1 MYNIILTFSK
11 LVLLL
16 GLFFACQNEESIIGE
31 NIVID
36 SDNEVFLYPDSLKE
50 IEIYSAIEDSLLSQS
65 SIGLLGSYIDP
76 ISGLTNA
83 SFSFQI
89 TLPNNEMEFDANNVN
104 FSKLTL
110 PVSDFFGDSLSILN
124 IRLSSLTEP
133 LSSDE
138 NSFFTTSVI
147 NSELINGANYSIS
160 LNEVLDSNKLE
171 IDLPQNFGLE
181 EILNL
186 DSQSLSNN
194 ENFTNAF
201 YGFQIDV
208 EPANQ
213 NGGIVYFDCS
223 SDIAELEIN
232 YTNNNNETISTF
244 FPIGPGT
251 KINNVSHNY
260 DEESIYTSEYFFV
273 QSMGGV
279 YTEMDFKFLNDLQDS
294 LFIVNKATLE
304 VPVHNLNNGFP
315 LPQQISLVEY
325 FENNLI
331 PIEGINGGI
340 LINNE
345 RYEFD
350 LTQHFQKII
359 SNNHNSVCRIYTY
372 NRSSNVSRLQI
383 SNSSSNPI
391 KLTLILIR
399 G

>member
-31 NIVID
+31 NIVIN
-36 SDNEVFLYPDSLKE
+36 SNNEVFLFPDSLKE
-50 IEIYSAIEDSLLSQS
+50 IEIYSAIEDSLQAQS
-65 SIGLLGSYIDP
+65 SIGLLGSYNDP

-124 IRLSSLTEP
+124 IRLSTLTES

-138 NSFFTTSVI
+138 NSFFTSSVI

-171 IDLPQNFGLE
+171 IDLPQNFGLG

-186 DSQSLSNN
+186 DSQALSNN
-194 ENFTNAF
+194 ENFTNVF

-208 EPANQ
+208 EPADQ
-213 NGGIVYFDCS
+213 NGAIVYFDCS

-244 FPIGPGT
+244 FPIGPGI
-251 KINNVSHNY
+251 KINNVSQNY
-260 DEESIYTSEYFFV
+260 DEESIYTSEYFFI

-304 VPVHNLNNGFP
+304 VPVHNQNNGFP

-331 PIEGINGGI
+331 PIEGVNGGI

>member
-31 NIVID
+31 NIVIN
-36 SDNEVFLYPDSLKE
+36 SNNEVFLFPDSLKE
-50 IEIYSAIEDSLLSQS
+50 IEIYSAIEDSLQAQS
-65 SIGLLGSYIDP
+65 SIGLLGSYNDP

-124 IRLSSLTEP
+124 IRLSTLTES

-138 NSFFTTSVI
+138 NSFFTSSVI

-171 IDLPQNFGLE
+171 IDLPQNFGLG

-186 DSQSLSNN
+186 DSQALSNN
-194 ENFTNAF
+194 ENFTNVF

-208 EPANQ
+208 EPADQ
-213 NGGIVYFDCS
+213 NGAIVYFDCS

-244 FPIGPGT
+244 FPIGPGV
-251 KINNVSHNY
+251 KINNVSQNY

-304 VPVHNLNNGFP
+304 VPVHNQNNGFP

-331 PIEGINGGI
+331 PIEGVNGGI

>member
-31 NIVID
+31 NIVIN
-36 SDNEVFLYPDSLKE
+36 SNNEVFLFPDSLKE
-50 IEIYSAIEDSLLSQS
+50 IEIYSAIEDSLQAQS

-124 IRLSSLTEP
+124 IRLSTLTES

-138 NSFFTTSVI
+138 NSFFTSSVI

-171 IDLPQNFGLE
+171 IDLPQNFGLG

-186 DSQSLSNN
+186 DSQALSNN
-194 ENFTNAF
+194 ENFTNVF

-208 EPANQ
+208 EPADQ
-213 NGGIVYFDCS
+213 NGAIVYFDCS

-244 FPIGPGT
+244 FPIGPGI
-251 KINNVSHNY
+251 KINNVSQNY

-304 VPVHNLNNGFP
+304 VPVHNQNNGFP

-331 PIEGINGGI
+331 PIEGVNGGI

>member
-31 NIVID
+31 NIVIN
-36 SDNEVFLYPDSLKE
+36 SNNEVFLFPDSLKE
-50 IEIYSAIEDSLLSQS
+50 IEIYSAIEDSLQAQS
-65 SIGLLGSYIDP
+65 SIGLLGSYNDP

-124 IRLSSLTEP
+124 IRLSTLTES

-138 NSFFTTSVI
+138 NSFFTSSVI

-171 IDLPQNFGLE
+171 IDLPQNFGLG

-186 DSQSLSNN
+186 DSQALSNN
-194 ENFTNAF
+194 ENFTNVF

-208 EPANQ
+208 EPADQ
-213 NGGIVYFDCS
+213 NGAIVYFDCS

-244 FPIGPGT
+244 FPIGPGV
-251 KINNVSHNY
+251 KINNVSQNY

-304 VPVHNLNNGFP
+304 VPVHNQNNGFP

-331 PIEGINGGI
+331 PIEGVNGGI
-340 LINNE
+340 LVNNE

>member
-31 NIVID
+31 NIVIN
-36 SDNEVFLYPDSLKE
+36 SNNEVFLFPDSLKE
-50 IEIYSAIEDSLLSQS
+50 IEIYSAVEDSLQAQS
-65 SIGLLGSYIDP
+65 SVGLLGSYIDP
-76 ISGLTNA
+76 ISGQTNA

-89 TLPNNEMEFDANNVN
+89 TLPNNEMEFDANNIN

-138 NSFFTTSVI
+138 NSFFTSNVI
-147 NSELINGANYSIS
+147 NSQLINGANYSIS
-160 LNEVLDSNKLE
+160 LNEVLDSNKLV
-171 IDLPQNFGLE
+171 IDLPQNFGLG

-208 EPANQ
+208 EPADQ
-213 NGGIVYFDCS
+213 NGAIVYFDCS

-244 FPIGPGT
+244 FPIGPGI
-251 KINNVSHNY
+251 KINNVSQNY

-304 VPVHNLNNGFP
+304 VPVYNQNNGFP

>member
-31 NIVID
+31 NIVIN
-36 SDNEVFLYPDSLKE
+36 SNNEVFLFPDSLKE
-50 IEIYSAIEDSLLSQS
+50 IEIYSAIEDSLQAQS

-110 PVSDFFGDSLSILN
+110 PISDFFGDSLSTLN
-124 IRLSSLTEP
+124 IRLSTLTES

-138 NSFFTTSVI
+138 NSFFTSSVI
-147 NSELINGANYSIS
+147 NSELINGASYSIS
-160 LNEVLDSNKLE
+160 LSEVLDSNKLE
-171 IDLPQNFGLE
+171 IDLPQNFGLG

-201 YGFQIDV
+201 YGFQMDV

-213 NGGIVYFDCS
+213 NGAIVYFDCS
-223 SDIAELEIN
+223 SDIAKLEIN

-244 FPIGPGT
+244 FPIGPGVKT
-251 KINNVSHNY
+251 NNVSHNY

-304 VPVHNLNNGFP
+304 VPIHNQNNGFP
-315 LPQQISLVEY
+315 LPPQISLVEY

-359 SNNHNSVCRIYTY
+359 SNNHNSVCRIYSY
-372 NRSSNVSRLQI
+372 NRNSNASRLQI

>member
-50 IEIYSAIEDSLLSQS
+50 IEIYSAIEDSLQAQS

-76 ISGLTNA
+76 ISGQTNA

>member
-31 NIVID
+31 NIVIN
-36 SDNEVFLYPDSLKE
+36 SNNEVFLFPDSLKE
-50 IEIYSAIEDSLLSQS
+50 IEIYSAIEDSLQAQS

-76 ISGLTNA
+76 ISGQTNA

-208 EPANQ
+208 EPADQ
-213 NGGIVYFDCS
+213 NGAIVYFDCS

-232 YTNNNNETISTF
+232 YTNNNNETISTS
-244 FPIGPGT
+244 FPIGPGI
-251 KINNVSHNY
+251 KINNVSQNY

-359 SNNHNSVCRIYTY
+359 SNNHNSVCRIYSY

>member
-1 MYNIILTFSK
+1 MYNIIVTFSK

-31 NIVID
+31 NIVIN
-36 SDNEVFLYPDSLKE
+36 SNNEVFLFPDSLKE
-50 IEIYSAIEDSLLSQS
+50 IEIYSAIEDSLQSQS

-124 IRLSSLTEP
+124 IRLSTLTES

-138 NSFFTTSVI
+138 NSFFTSSVI

-171 IDLPQNFGLE
+171 IDLPQNFGLG

-186 DSQSLSNN
+186 DSQALSNN
-194 ENFTNAF
+194 ENFTNVF

-208 EPANQ
+208 EPADQ
-213 NGGIVYFDCS
+213 NGAIVYFDCS

-244 FPIGPGT
+244 FPIGPGI
-251 KINNVSHNY
+251 KINNVSQNY

-304 VPVHNLNNGFP
+304 VPVHNQNNGFP

-331 PIEGINGGI
+331 PIEGVNGGI

>member
-31 NIVID
+31 NIVI
-36 SDNEVFLYPDSLKE
+36 SSNNEVFLFPDSLKE
-50 IEIYSAIEDSLLSQS
+50 IEIYSAIEDSLQAQS
-65 SIGLLGSYIDP
+65 SIGLLGSYNDP

-89 TLPNNEMEFDANNVN
+89 TLPNNDMEFDANNVN

-124 IRLSSLTEP
+124 IRLSTLTES

-138 NSFFTTSVI
+138 NSFFTSSVI

-171 IDLPQNFGLE
+171 IDLPQNFGLG

-201 YGFQIDV
+201 YGFQMDV
-208 EPANQ
+208 EPADQ
-213 NGGIVYFDCS
+213 NGAIVYFDCS

-232 YTNNNNETISTF
+232 YTNKNNETISTF
-244 FPIGPGT
+244 FPIGPGV

-304 VPVHNLNNGFP
+304 VPIHNQNNGFP
-315 LPQQISLVEY
+315 LPPQISLVEY

-359 SNNHNSVCRIYTY
+359 SNNHNSVCRIYPY

>member
-31 NIVID
+31 NIVIN
-36 SDNEVFLYPDSLKE
+36 SDNEVFLFPDSLKE
-50 IEIYSAIEDSLLSQS
+50 IEIYSAVEDSLQAQS
-65 SIGLLGSYIDP
+65 SVGLLGSYVDP
-76 ISGLTNA
+76 ISGQTNA

-89 TLPNNEMEFDANNVN
+89 TLPNNEMEFDANNIN

-124 IRLSSLTEP
+124 IRLSSLTEA

-138 NSFFTTSVI
+138 NSFFTSNVI
-147 NSELINGANYSIS
+147 NSQLINGANYSIS

-171 IDLPQNFGLE
+171 IDLPQYFGLG

-208 EPANQ
+208 EPADQ
-213 NGGIVYFDCS
+213 NGAIVYFDCS

-244 FPIGPGT
+244 FPIGPGI
-251 KINNVSHNY
+251 KINNVSQNY

-304 VPVHNLNNGFP
+304 VPVYNQNNGFP

>member
-1 MYNIILTFSK
+1 MYSKILTFSK

-31 NIVID
+31 NIVIN
-36 SDNEVFLYPDSLKE
+36 SNNEVFLYPDSLKE
-50 IEIYSAIEDSLLSQS
+50 IEIYSAIEDSLQSQS
-65 SIGLLGSYIDP
+65 SIGLLGSYVDP

-104 FSKLTL
+104 YSKLTL

-124 IRLSSLTEP
+124 IRISSLTEP
-133 LSSDE
+133 LGNDD
-138 NSFFTTSVI
+138 NSFFTSSVI

-213 NGGIVYFDCS
+213 NGAIVYFDCS

-244 FPIGPGT
+244 FPIGPGI

-260 DEESIYTSEYFFV
+260 DEENIYTSEYFFV

-294 LFIVNKATLE
+294 LYIVNKATLE
-304 VPVHNLNNGFP
+304 VPVHNQNNGFP

-325 FENNLI
+325 FEKNLI

-359 SNNHNSVCRIYTY
+359 SNNHNSVCRIYSY

>member
-31 NIVID
+31 NIVIN
-36 SDNEVFLYPDSLKE
+36 SNNEVFLFPDSLKE
-50 IEIYSAIEDSLLSQS
+50 IEIYSAIEDSLQAQS
-65 SIGLLGSYIDP
+65 SIGLLGSYNDP

-124 IRLSSLTEP
+124 IRLSTLTES

-138 NSFFTTSVI
+138 NSFFTSSVI

-171 IDLPQNFGLE
+171 IDLPQNFGLG

-186 DSQSLSNN
+186 DSQALSNN

-201 YGFQIDV
+201 YGFRIDV
-208 EPANQ
+208 EPADQ

-244 FPIGPGT
+244 FPIGPGI
-251 KINNVSHNY
+251 KINNVSQNY

-304 VPVHNLNNGFP
+304 VPVHNQNNGFP

>member
-31 NIVID
+31 NIVIN
-36 SDNEVFLYPDSLKE
+36 SNNEVFLFPDSLKE
-50 IEIYSAIEDSLLSQS
+50 IEIYSAIEDSLQAQS

-76 ISGLTNA
+76 ISGQTNA

-124 IRLSSLTEP
+124 IRLSTLTES

-138 NSFFTTSVI
+138 NSFFTSSVI

-171 IDLPQNFGLE
+171 IDLPQNFGLG

-186 DSQSLSNN
+186 DSQALSNN
-194 ENFTNAF
+194 ENFTNVF

-208 EPANQ
+208 EPADQ
-213 NGGIVYFDCS
+213 NGAIVYFDCS

-244 FPIGPGT
+244 FPIGPGI
-251 KINNVSHNY
+251 KINNVSQNY

-304 VPVHNLNNGFP
+304 VPVHNQNNGFP

-331 PIEGINGGI
+331 PIEGVNGGI

>member
-1 MYNIILTFSK
+1 
-11 LVLLL
+11 
-16 GLFFACQNEESIIGE
+16 
-31 NIVID
+31 
-36 SDNEVFLYPDSLKE
+36 
-50 IEIYSAIEDSLLSQS
+50 
-65 SIGLLGSYIDP
+65 
-76 ISGLTNA
+76 
-83 SFSFQI
+83 
-89 TLPNNEMEFDANNVN
+89 MEFDANNVN
-104 FSKLTL
+104 YSKLTL

-124 IRLSSLTEP
+124 IRISSLTEP
-133 LSSDE
+133 LGNDD
-138 NSFFTTSVI
+138 NSFFTSSVI

-213 NGGIVYFDCS
+213 NGAIVYFDCS

-244 FPIGPGT
+244 FPIGPGI

-260 DEESIYTSEYFFV
+260 DEENIYTSEYFFV

-294 LFIVNKATLE
+294 LYIVNKATLE
-304 VPVHNLNNGFP
+304 VPVHNQNNGFP

-325 FENNLI
+325 FEKNLI

-359 SNNHNSVCRIYTY
+359 SNNHNSVCRIYSY

>member
-31 NIVID
+31 NIVIN
-36 SDNEVFLYPDSLKE
+36 SNNEVFLYPDSLKK
-50 IEIYSAIEDSLLSQS
+50 IEIYSAIEDSLQSQS
-65 SIGLLGSYIDP
+65 SIGLLGSYVDP

-124 IRLSSLTEP
+124 IRISRLNEP
-133 LSSDE
+133 LGTDD
-138 NSFFTTSVI
+138 NSFFTSSVI

-160 LNEVLDSNKLE
+160 LSEVLDSNKLE

-213 NGGIVYFDCS
+213 NGAIVYFDCS

-232 YTNNNNETISTF
+232 YINNNNETISTF
-244 FPIGPGT
+244 FPIGPGI

-279 YTEMDFKFLNDLQDS
+279 YTEIDFKFLNDLQDS

-304 VPVHNLNNGFP
+304 VPVHNQNNGFP
-315 LPQQISLVEY
+315 LPPQISLVEY

>member
-31 NIVID
+31 NIVIN
-36 SDNEVFLYPDSLKE
+36 SNNEVFLYPDSLKK
-50 IEIYSAIEDSLLSQS
+50 IEIYSAIEDSLQSQS
-65 SIGLLGSYIDP
+65 SIGLLGSYVDP

-124 IRLSSLTEP
+124 IRISRLNEP
-133 LSSDE
+133 LGTDD
-138 NSFFTTSVI
+138 NSFFTSSVI

-160 LNEVLDSNKLE
+160 LSEVLDSNKLE

-213 NGGIVYFDCS
+213 NGAIVYFDCS

-232 YTNNNNETISTF
+232 YINNNNETISTF
-244 FPIGPGT
+244 FPIGPGI

-279 YTEMDFKFLNDLQDS
+279 YTEIDFKFLNDLQDS

-304 VPVHNLNNGFP
+304 VPVHNQNNGFP
-315 LPQQISLVEY
+315 LPPQISLVEY

-359 SNNHNSVCRIYTY
+359 SNNHNSVCRIYSY

>member
-31 NIVID
+31 NIVIN
-36 SDNEVFLYPDSLKE
+36 SNNEVFLFPDSLKE
-50 IEIYSAIEDSLLSQS
+50 IEIYSAIEDSLQAQS
-65 SIGLLGSYIDP
+65 SIGLLGSYNDP

-104 FSKLTL
+104 YSKLTL

-124 IRLSSLTEP
+124 IRLSTLTES

-138 NSFFTTSVI
+138 NSFFTSSVI

-171 IDLPQNFGLE
+171 IDLPQNFGLG

-186 DSQSLSNN
+186 DSQALSNN
-194 ENFTNAF
+194 ENFTNVF

-208 EPANQ
+208 EPADQ
-213 NGGIVYFDCS
+213 NGAIVYFDCS

-244 FPIGPGT
+244 FPIGPGV
-251 KINNVSHNY
+251 KINNVSQNY

-304 VPVHNLNNGFP
+304 VPVHNQNNGFP

-331 PIEGINGGI
+331 PIEGVNGGI

>member
-31 NIVID
+31 NIVI
-36 SDNEVFLYPDSLKE
+36 SSNNEVFLFPDSLKE
-50 IEIYSAIEDSLLSQS
+50 IEIYSAIEDSLQSQS

-251 KINNVSHNY
+251 KINNVSQNY

-304 VPVHNLNNGFP
+304 VPIHNQNNGFP
-315 LPQQISLVEY
+315 LPPQISLVEY

-359 SNNHNSVCRIYTY
+359 SNNHNSVCRIYSY

>member
-31 NIVID
+31 NIVIN
-36 SDNEVFLYPDSLKE
+36 SNNEVFLFPDSLKE
-50 IEIYSAIEDSLLSQS
+50 IEIYSAIEDSLQAQS

-124 IRLSSLTEP
+124 IRLSTLTES

-138 NSFFTTSVI
+138 NSFFTSSVI

-171 IDLPQNFGLE
+171 IDLPQNFGLG

-201 YGFQIDV
+201 YGFQMDV

-213 NGGIVYFDCS
+213 NGAIVYFDCS

-244 FPIGPGT
+244 FPIGPGI
-251 KINNVSHNY
+251 KINNVSQNY

-304 VPVHNLNNGFP
+304 VPVHNQNNGFP

-331 PIEGINGGI
+331 PIEGVNGGI

>member
-31 NIVID
+31 NIVIN
-36 SDNEVFLYPDSLKE
+36 SNNEVFLFPDSLKE
-50 IEIYSAIEDSLLSQS
+50 IEIYSAIEDSLQAQS
-65 SIGLLGSYIDP
+65 SIGLLGSYNDP

-104 FSKLTL
+104 YSKLTL

-124 IRLSSLTEP
+124 IRLSTLTES

-138 NSFFTTSVI
+138 NSFFTSSVI

-171 IDLPQNFGLE
+171 IDLPQNFGLG

-186 DSQSLSNN
+186 DSQALSNN
-194 ENFTNAF
+194 ENFTNVF

-208 EPANQ
+208 EPADQ
-213 NGGIVYFDCS
+213 NGAIVYFDCS

-244 FPIGPGT
+244 FPIGPGI
-251 KINNVSHNY
+251 KINNVSQNY

-304 VPVHNLNNGFP
+304 VPVHNQNNGFP

-331 PIEGINGGI
+331 PIEGVNGGI

>member
-31 NIVID
+31 NIVIN
-36 SDNEVFLYPDSLKE
+36 SNNEVFLFPDSLKE
-50 IEIYSAIEDSLLSQS
+50 IEIYSAIEDSLQAQS
-65 SIGLLGSYIDP
+65 SIGLLGSYNDP

-89 TLPNNEMEFDANNVN
+89 TLPNNEMDFDANNVN

-124 IRLSSLTEP
+124 IRLSTLTES

-138 NSFFTTSVI
+138 NSFFTSSVI

-171 IDLPQNFGLE
+171 IDLPQNFGLG

-186 DSQSLSNN
+186 DSQALSNN
-194 ENFTNAF
+194 ENFTNVF

-208 EPANQ
+208 EPADQ
-213 NGGIVYFDCS
+213 NGAIVYFDCS

-244 FPIGPGT
+244 FPIGPGV
-251 KINNVSHNY
+251 KINNVSQNY

-304 VPVHNLNNGFP
+304 VPIHNQNNGFP

-331 PIEGINGGI
+331 PIEGVNGGI

>member
-31 NIVID
+31 NIVIN
-36 SDNEVFLYPDSLKE
+36 SNNEVFLYPDSLKK
-50 IEIYSAIEDSLLSQS
+50 IEIYSAIEDSLQSQS
-65 SIGLLGSYIDP
+65 SIGLLGSYVDP

-124 IRLSSLTEP
+124 IRISRLNEP
-133 LSSDE
+133 LGTDD
-138 NSFFTTSVI
+138 NSFFTSSVI

-160 LNEVLDSNKLE
+160 LSEVLDSNKLE

-213 NGGIVYFDCS
+213 NGAIVYFDCS

-232 YTNNNNETISTF
+232 YINNNNETISTF
-244 FPIGPGT
+244 FPIGPGI

-304 VPVHNLNNGFP
+304 VPVHNQNNGFP

>member
-1 MYNIILTFSK
+1 MHNIILTFSK

-31 NIVID
+31 NIVIN
-36 SDNEVFLYPDSLKE
+36 SNNEVFLFPDSLKE
-50 IEIYSAIEDSLLSQS
+50 IEIYSAIEDSLQSQS

-124 IRLSSLTEP
+124 IRLSTLTES

-138 NSFFTTSVI
+138 NSFFTSSVI

-171 IDLPQNFGLE
+171 IDLPQNFGLG

-186 DSQSLSNN
+186 DSQALSNN

-208 EPANQ
+208 EPADQ
-213 NGGIVYFDCS
+213 NGAIVYFDCS

-244 FPIGPGT
+244 FPIGPGI
-251 KINNVSHNY
+251 KINNVSQNY

-304 VPVHNLNNGFP
+304 VPVHNQNNGFP

-331 PIEGINGGI
+331 PIEGVNGGI

>member
-31 NIVID
+31 NIVIN
-36 SDNEVFLYPDSLKE
+36 SNNEVFLYPDSLKE
-50 IEIYSAIEDSLLSQS
+50 IEIYSAIEDSLQSQS

-76 ISGLTNA
+76 ISGTTNS

-89 TLPNNEMEFDANNVN
+89 TLPNNDMEFDANIVN

-110 PVSDFFGDSLSILN
+110 PVSDFFGDSLSTLN
-124 IRLSSLTEP
+124 IRLSILMEP
-133 LSSDE
+133 IVSDD
-138 NSFFTTSVI
+138 NSFFTNSVI
-147 NSELINGANYSIS
+147 NSELISGANYSIS
-160 LNEVLDSNKLE
+160 LNEVLDSNKLV
-171 IDLPQNFGLE
+171 INLPQNFGLD

-208 EPANQ
+208 EPTDQ
-213 NGGIVYFDCS
+213 NGAIVYFDCS

-232 YTNNNNETISTF
+232 YTNSNNETSSAY
-244 FPIGPGT
+244 FPVGPGI

-260 DEESIYTSEYFFV
+260 DEESIYTSEYFFI

-279 YTEMDFKFLNDLQDS
+279 FTEIDFKFLNDLQDS

-304 VPVHNLNNGFP
+304 IPVYNQNNGFP

-325 FENNLI
+325 FETNLV

-359 SNNHNSVCRIYTY
+359 SNNHNSVCRIYSY
-372 NRSSNVSRLQI
+372 NRNSNVSRLQI
-383 SNSSSNPI
+383 SNSPLNPI

>member
-31 NIVID
+31 NIVIN
-36 SDNEVFLYPDSLKE
+36 SNNEVFLFPDSLKE
-50 IEIYSAIEDSLLSQS
+50 IEIYSAIEDSLQAQS
-65 SIGLLGSYIDP
+65 SIGLLGSYNDP

-124 IRLSSLTEP
+124 IRLSTLTES

-138 NSFFTTSVI
+138 NSFFTSSVI

-171 IDLPQNFGLE
+171 IDLPQNFGLG

-186 DSQSLSNN
+186 DSQALSNN
-194 ENFTNAF
+194 ENFTNVF

-208 EPANQ
+208 EPADQ
-213 NGGIVYFDCS
+213 NGAIVYFDCS

-244 FPIGPGT
+244 FPIGPGI
-251 KINNVSHNY
+251 KINNVSQNY

-304 VPVHNLNNGFP
+304 VPVHNQNNGFP

-331 PIEGINGGI
+331 PIEGVNGGI

>member
-31 NIVID
+31 NIVIN
-36 SDNEVFLYPDSLKE
+36 SNNEVFLFPDSLKE
-50 IEIYSAIEDSLLSQS
+50 IEIYSAIEDSLQAQS
-65 SIGLLGSYIDP
+65 SIGLLGSYNDP

-89 TLPNNEMEFDANNVN
+89 TLPNNEMDFDANNVN

-124 IRLSSLTEP
+124 IRLSTLTES

-138 NSFFTTSVI
+138 NSFFTSSVI

-171 IDLPQNFGLE
+171 IDLPQNFGLG

-186 DSQSLSNN
+186 DSQALSNN
-194 ENFTNAF
+194 ENFTNVF

-208 EPANQ
+208 EPADQ
-213 NGGIVYFDCS
+213 NGAIVYFDCS

-244 FPIGPGT
+244 FPIGPGV
-251 KINNVSHNY
+251 KINNVSQNY

-279 YTEMDFKFLNDLQDS
+279 YTEMDFKFLNNLQDS

-304 VPVHNLNNGFP
+304 VPIHNQNNGFP

-331 PIEGINGGI
+331 PIEGVNGGI

-359 SNNHNSVCRIYTY
+359 SNNHNSICRIYTY

>member
-16 GLFFACQNEESIIGE
+16 GLFFACQNEETIIGE
-31 NIVID
+31 NIVIN
-36 SDNEVFLYPDSLKE
+36 SNNEVFLFPDSLKE
-50 IEIYSAIEDSLLSQS
+50 IEIYSAIEDSLQAQS

-76 ISGLTNA
+76 ISGQTNA

-138 NSFFTTSVI
+138 NSFFTSNVI
-147 NSELINGANYSIS
+147 NSQLINGANYSIS

-171 IDLPQNFGLE
+171 IDLPQNFGLG

-186 DSQSLSNN
+186 DSQALSNN
-194 ENFTNAF
+194 ENFTNVF

-208 EPANQ
+208 EPADQ
-213 NGGIVYFDCS
+213 NGAIVYFDCS

-244 FPIGPGT
+244 FPIGPGI
-251 KINNVSHNY
+251 KINSVSQNY

-304 VPVHNLNNGFP
+304 VPVHNQNNGFP

>member
-31 NIVID
+31 NIVIN
-36 SDNEVFLYPDSLKE
+36 SNNEVFLFPDSLKE
-50 IEIYSAIEDSLLSQS
+50 IEIYSAIEDSLQAQS

-76 ISGLTNA
+76 ISGQTNA

-124 IRLSSLTEP
+124 IRLSTLTES

-138 NSFFTTSVI
+138 NSFFTSSVI

-171 IDLPQNFGLE
+171 IDLPQNFGLG

-186 DSQSLSNN
+186 DSQALSNN
-194 ENFTNAF
+194 ENFTNVF

-208 EPANQ
+208 EPADQ
-213 NGGIVYFDCS
+213 NGAIVYFDCS

-244 FPIGPGT
+244 FPIGPGI
-251 KINNVSHNY
+251 KINNVSQNY
-260 DEESIYTSEYFFV
+260 NEESIY
-273 QSMGGV
+273 
-279 YTEMDFKFLNDLQDS
+279 LS
-294 LFIVNKATLE
+294 LI
-304 VPVHNLNNGFP
+304 H
-315 LPQQISLVEY
+315 I
-325 FENNLI
+325 
-331 PIEGINGGI
+331 
-340 LINNE
+340 
-345 RYEFD
+345 
-350 LTQHFQKII
+350 
-359 SNNHNSVCRIYTY
+359 
-372 NRSSNVSRLQI
+372 
-383 SNSSSNPI
+383 
-391 KLTLILIR
+391 
-399 G
+399 

>member
-31 NIVID
+31 NIVIN
-36 SDNEVFLYPDSLKE
+36 SNNEVFLFPDSLKE
-50 IEIYSAIEDSLLSQS
+50 IEIYSAIEDSLQAQS
-65 SIGLLGSYIDP
+65 SIGLLGSYNDP

-124 IRLSSLTEP
+124 IRLSTLTES

-138 NSFFTTSVI
+138 NSFFTSSVI

-171 IDLPQNFGLE
+171 IDLPQNFGLG

-186 DSQSLSNN
+186 DSQALSNN
-194 ENFTNAF
+194 ENFTNVF

-208 EPANQ
+208 EPADQ
-213 NGGIVYFDCS
+213 NGAIVYFDCS

-244 FPIGPGT
+244 FPIGPGV
-251 KINNVSHNY
+251 KINNVSQNY

-304 VPVHNLNNGFP
+304 VPIHNQNNGFP

-331 PIEGINGGI
+331 PIEGVNGGI

>member
-11 LVLLL
+11 LVILL

-31 NIVID
+31 NIVIN
-36 SDNEVFLYPDSLKE
+36 SNNEVFLFPDSLKE
-50 IEIYSAIEDSLLSQS
+50 IEIYSAIEDSLQAQS
-65 SIGLLGSYIDP
+65 SIGLLGSYNDP

-124 IRLSSLTEP
+124 IRLSSLTEA

-138 NSFFTTSVI
+138 NSFFTSNVI
-147 NSELINGANYSIS
+147 NSQLINGANYSIS

-171 IDLPQNFGLE
+171 IDLPQNFGLA

-208 EPANQ
+208 EPADK
-213 NGGIVYFDCS
+213 NGAIVYFDCS

-244 FPIGPGT
+244 FPIGPGI
-251 KINNVSHNY
+251 KINNVSQNY

-304 VPVHNLNNGFP
+304 VPVHNQNNGFP

>member
-1 MYNIILTFSK
+1 MYKTILTFSK

-31 NIVID
+31 NIVIN
-36 SDNEVFLYPDSLKE
+36 SNNEVFLFPDSLKE
-50 IEIYSAIEDSLLSQS
+50 IEIYSAIEDSLQSQS

-89 TLPNNEMEFDANNVN
+89 TLPNNEMDFDANNVN

-110 PVSDFFGDSLSILN
+110 PVSDFFGDSTSVLN

-133 LSSDE
+133 LSNDE
-138 NSFFTTSVI
+138 NSFFTSSVI

-160 LNEVLDSNKLE
+160 LDEVLDSNKLE
-171 IDLPQNFGLE
+171 IDLPQNFGLG

-208 EPANQ
+208 EPADQ
-213 NGGIVYFDCS
+213 NGAIVYFDCS

-232 YTNNNNETISTF
+232 YTNNNNETISAF
-244 FPIGPGT
+244 FPIGPGI

-260 DEESIYTSEYFFV
+260 DEENIYTSEYFFV

-304 VPVHNLNNGFP
+304 VPVHNQNHGFP
-315 LPQQISLVEY
+315 LPPQISLVEY

-359 SNNHNSVCRIYTY
+359 SNNHNSVCRIYSY